1 MSDEFFIGPDW
12 AERDERLREK
22 YPSGKLVVV
31 NDSLHDKY
39 RVGGVVR
46 EVWNGKVV
54 VFFVED
60 GNELEFLPEQLE
72 ADD

>member
-1 MSDEFFIGPDW
+1 MDEFFVGPDW
-12 AERDERLREK
+12 AERDRERLRIR
-22 YPSGKLVVV
+22 YPQGKLVAVK
-31 NDSLHDKY
+31 DPLHDKY
-39 RVGGVVR
+39 RVGGVVK
-46 EVWNGKVV
+46 EVRDGKVV